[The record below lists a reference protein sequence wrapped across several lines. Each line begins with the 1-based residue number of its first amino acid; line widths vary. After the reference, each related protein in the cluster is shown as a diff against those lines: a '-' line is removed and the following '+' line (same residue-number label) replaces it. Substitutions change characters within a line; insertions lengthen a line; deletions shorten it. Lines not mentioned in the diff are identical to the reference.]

1 MPRSK
6 SRKNKGGSSSG
17 GSRGGGAM
25 SGLRSGTKRIAGTS
39 GAKKKKR
46 PRTFWDMLFWIAAG
60 GAVLYLLLQR
70 LG

>member
-1 MPRSK
+1 MPKSK
-6 SRKNKGGSSSG
+6 SRKKKGGSSDR
-17 GSRGGGAM
+17 GSRGGAM
-25 SGLRSGTKRIAGTS
+25 SGLRSGTKKIAGTS
-39 GAKKKKR
+39 GAKKKK